1 MTRECRISSV
11 LLAHIFSCSKMT
23 FSSTVEQKG
32 IRKVAN
38 DPHKQRRRSR
48 PKLGGARNVVCGA
61 HKGRGQRPL
70 TTPTSL
76 PPRVTLSSLI
86 ILGCCTILSVT
97 SKPAHAIRTQLTWVN
112 GIGHN
117 LEHMDLP
124 TSVIQDLFGGSDPE
138 FCHNPTAMTSE
149 EDYMGYLGDLTQAGT
164 QKLGRITAEVNSLV
178 THLKAA
184 LTRVGKTGRIVHIAH
199 SQGAL
204 ITSLAARQLNA
215 TEMSRIEVIAFGGA
229 AALRRCAE
237 TPFARCVNY
246 YSVNDPLLA
255 LVPSAEKALRSGF
268 LGVCSRGLPSDE
280 PEFVFL
286 TPRGGDPIL
295 DHGLLG
301 PTYLRALEWEGRRFQ
316 RLYQPISHRA
326 ARAISIRAGLAVE
339 AFLAVLGVIL
349 RNTIIA
355 FILFVQDVNAR
366 IAHVVVDLIKVI
378 VKPVLLLLRML
389 QELLSDL
396 FQSFTRVSDDE
407 KTFTPID
414 QIPMG

>member
-1 MTRECRISSV
+1 
-11 LLAHIFSCSKMT
+11 
-23 FSSTVEQKG
+23 
-32 IRKVAN
+32 
-38 DPHKQRRRSR
+38 
-48 PKLGGARNVVCGA
+48 
-61 HKGRGQRPL
+61 
-70 TTPTSL
+70 
-76 PPRVTLSSLI
+76 
-86 ILGCCTILSVT
+86 
-97 SKPAHAIRTQLTWVN
+97 
-112 GIGHN
+112 
-117 LEHMDLP
+117 
-124 TSVIQDLFGGSDPE
+124 
-138 FCHNPTAMTSE
+138 MTSE

>member
-1 MTRECRISSV
+1 MNCSPKLNSTSKHLQYAYAMTACDVR
-11 LLAHIFSCSKMT
+11 
-23 FSSTVEQKG
+23 
-32 IRKVAN
+32 
-38 DPHKQRRRSR
+38 QRRRPVGGPSLLL
-48 PKLGGARNVVCGA
+48 LGYF
-61 HKGRGQRPL
+61 
-70 TTPTSL
+70 
-76 PPRVTLSSLI
+76 
-86 ILGCCTILSVT
+86 TILAS
-97 SKPAHAIRTQLTWVN
+97 SPIIRPAHAVRTQLTWVN

-124 TSVIQDLFGGSDPE
+124 TTVIRDLFGGSVPE

-149 EDYMGYLGDLTQAGT
+149 EDYMGYLGDLTQAGA
-164 QKLGRITAEVNSLV
+164 QKLGRITAEVDSLV
-178 THLKAA
+178 AHLRAA
-184 LTRVGKTGRIVHIAH
+184 LGRVGESGKILHIAH

-204 ITSLAARQLNA
+204 ITSLAARRLDA
-215 TEMSRIEVIAFGGA
+215 KEMGRIEVIAFGGA
-229 AALRRCAE
+229 AAMRRCAE

-255 LVPSAEKALRSGF
+255 LVPSAERALRSGF

-326 ARAISIRAGLAVE
+326 ARAISIRAGLAAE
-339 AFLAVLGVIL
+339 ALLASLRVIL
-349 RNTIIA
+349 RQTVLA

-366 IAHVVVDLIKVI
+366 IAHVVVDLIKAV
-378 VKPVLLLLRML
+378 VKPVLLVLRIL
-389 QELLSDL
+389 QTFLREVYRSLTGIGDDRDIFEPIQQQDL
-396 FQSFTRVSDDE
+396 DKAWASQFQVGRSSRPPESVGQSE
-407 KTFTPID
+407 S
-414 QIPMG
+414 

>member
-1 MTRECRISSV
+1 MLATTV
-11 LLAHIFSCSKMT
+11 LVN
-23 FSSTVEQKG
+23 ST
-32 IRKVAN
+32 
-38 DPHKQRRRSR
+38 
-48 PKLGGARNVVCGA
+48 
-61 HKGRGQRPL
+61 
-70 TTPTSL
+70 
-76 PPRVTLSSLI
+76 
-86 ILGCCTILSVT
+86 
-97 SKPAHAIRTQLTWVN
+97 HAAKTQLTWVN

-124 TSVIQDLFGGSDPE
+124 TSVIQDLFGGTEPE

-149 EDYMGYLGDLTQAGT
+149 EDYMGYLGDLTQAGA

-178 THLKAA
+178 RHLKAA
-184 LTRVGKTGRIVHIAH
+184 LGRVGKNGRIVHIAH

-229 AALRRCAE
+229 AALRRCAA

-255 LVPSAEKALRSGF
+255 LVPSAERALRSGF

-286 TPRGGDPIL
+286 TPRGGDPVL

-301 PTYLRALEWEGRRFQ
+301 PTYLQALQWEGRRFQ

-326 ARAISIRAGLAVE
+326 ARAVSIRAGLAVE
-339 AFLAVLGVIL
+339 TLLASLRLIL
-349 RNTIIA
+349 QSTVVA

-366 IAHVVVDLIKVI
+366 IAHVVVDLVKVI
-378 VKPVLLLLRML
+378 VKPILRLLRML
-389 QELLSDL
+389 HKLLAELYRGVKGMGGEQE
-396 FQSFTRVSDDE
+396 
-407 KTFTPID
+407 TFEPID
-414 QIPMG
+414 QIS